1 MSKNIFA
8 LVKFGKR
15 EHLEQLRGRGLLYM
29 KSLAAFRDLESDAA
43 RGDPFEGWDT
53 VIQPRDIGEFTFKH
67 PLVGQLVVPSELV
80 GRVRIGLGRT
90 ASSNVFCMSA
100 ITGPID
106 GGFDQRLFEFPDTD
120 SLIVVLNPSE
130 FVRRAS
136 LAAKEQQLAGR
147 CDF

>member
-1 MSKNIFA
+1 MSKTIFA

-53 VIQPRDIGEFTFKH
+53 VIQPRDIGEFTSKH
-67 PLVGQLVVPSELV
+67 PLVSQFVVPPLDLA
-80 GRVRIGLGRT
+80 GPVRIGLDRT
-90 ASSNVFCMSA
+90 VSCNVYCMSA

-106 GGFDQRLFEFPDTD
+106 GPPPSRISKNSDLRSGRDQQNLE
-120 SLIVVLNPSE
+120 
-130 FVRRAS
+130 
-136 LAAKEQQLAGR
+136 
-147 CDF
+147 C